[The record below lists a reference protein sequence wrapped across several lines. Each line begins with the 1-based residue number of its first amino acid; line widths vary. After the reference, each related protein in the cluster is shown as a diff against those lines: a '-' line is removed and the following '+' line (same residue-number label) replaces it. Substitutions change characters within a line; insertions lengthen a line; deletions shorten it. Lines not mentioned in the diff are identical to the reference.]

1 MNQWQGLVIK
11 QLLKQTRRYSGEK
24 IKSSKN
30 CKAVVSLADIRIR
43 WGQEPTG
50 ISANLMLLI
59 KFQRLLFIHLYQLQ
73 EDEASRPEC
82 KDELSGSVSILKK
95 YLTSIT
101 DHLADVV
108 TVATSV
114 IEAASVTGMVATA
127 DFFPL
132 FFIFQLSYIS

>member
-1 MNQWQGLVIK
+1 M
-11 QLLKQTRRYSGEK
+11 
-24 IKSSKN
+24 
-30 CKAVVSLADIRIR
+30 SLADIRSR
-43 WGQEPTG
+43 WGQEPSG

-114 IEAASVTGMVATA
+114 IEAASVTGMVAIA
-127 DFFPL
+127 DFFL
-132 FFIFQLSYIS
+132 SFFIFSAVIFKLADWTVLGDYKPKTRIKLEDSKTKKIS

>member
-1 MNQWQGLVIK
+1 M
-11 QLLKQTRRYSGEK
+11 
-24 IKSSKN
+24 
-30 CKAVVSLADIRIR
+30 SLAGIRSR
-43 WGQEPTG
+43 WGHEPTG

-114 IEAASVTGMVATA
+114 IEAASVTGMVAIT
-127 DFFPL
+127 DFFFL
-132 FFIFQLSYIS
+132 FLSFFQLSYYS

>member
-1 MNQWQGLVIK
+1 M
-11 QLLKQTRRYSGEK
+11 
-24 IKSSKN
+24 
-30 CKAVVSLADIRIR
+30 SLAGIRSR

-73 EDEASRPEC
+73 EDEVSRPEC

-114 IEAASVTGMVATA
+114 IEAASVTGIVAITDDIVA
-127 DFFPL
+127 IEFSSECVKLCFPVACEGT
-132 FFIFQLSYIS
+132 I

>member
-1 MNQWQGLVIK
+1 M
-11 QLLKQTRRYSGEK
+11 
-24 IKSSKN
+24 
-30 CKAVVSLADIRIR
+30 SLADIRSR
-43 WGQEPTG
+43 WGHEPTG

-73 EDEASRPEC
+73 EDEVSRPEC

-114 IEAASVTGMVATA
+114 IEAASVTGIVAITG
-127 DFFPL
+127 DIVNIL
-132 FFIFQLSYIS
+132 NRIFIRICKNFVFQWPARAPF